1 MRVNAVLGTV
11 LFIVIGSVTSNVGS
25 SEAGSGA
32 AASDTANAPANATAN
47 APAPAANPAP
57 QPDANTAQF
66 AGFTEAQRKSMLT
79 ANIAFGKDE
88 ADGFWPLYRDY
99 RRDMTKWQDRR
110 SKALNEYAEIFRTMT
125 GDQADAILED
135 VLQADEGIG
144 KVKRDYLKKFRKFLP
159 DTKVAR
165 FYLIDAKIDLAGE
178 AMLMTKVQTIGE
190 APR

>member
-1 MRVNAVLGTV
+1 MRVSCVLRSVAFLVLGSLCAST
-11 LFIVIGSVTSNVGS
+11 
-25 SEAGSGA
+25 GA
-32 AASDTANAPANATAN
+32 AETDASGTGAEGANAA
-47 APAPAANPAP
+47 APSSAALA
-57 QPDANTAQF
+57 PDANAAQF

-99 RRDMTKWQDRR
+99 RRDIAKLQDRR
-110 SKALNEYAEIFRTMT
+110 AKALNEYAEIFRTMT
-125 GDQADAILED
+125 GEQADAILED
-135 VLQADEGIG
+135 VLQADEGIA
-144 KVKRDYLKKFRKFLP
+144 KIKRDYLKKFRKFLP
-159 DTKVAR
+159 ETKLTR

>member
-1 MRVNAVLGTV
+1 MRMNGVRCAIALVALASLCSTAGGAETD
-11 LFIVIGSVTSNVGS
+11 
-25 SEAGSGA
+25 GSGA
-32 AASDTANAPANATAN
+32 VPDSANA
-47 APAPAANPAP
+47 APPAAGAAQAAP
-57 QPDANTAQF
+57 EANTAQF

-99 RRDMTKWQDRR
+99 RRDMAKLQDRR
-110 SKALNEYAEIFRTMT
+110 TKALNEYAEIFRTMT
-125 GDQADAILED
+125 ADQANAILED
-135 VLQADEGIG
+135 LLQADEGIA

-159 DTKVAR
+159 DTKVTR

-178 AMLMTKVQTIGE
+178 ASLMTKVQTIGE